1 MTNNLKITTKT
12 GFDSGDEN
20 YTFSLWK
27 QEYLV
32 KDDGS
37 ETPIGEVHRMAVTP
51 LDMEM
56 VKDFVWQSPDAKE
69 NHSVVESLS
78 HIWTDEVIK
87 RYKEAAEAAMEEM
100 EEGLVVEEEPA
111 TEEGLTEP
119 KPDEE

>member
-1 MTNNLKITTKT
+1 MTNNLKIITKT

-27 QEYLV
+27 REYLI

-56 VKDFVWQSPDAKE
+56 VKNFVGQSPKDKKNHPIVDA
-69 NHSVVESLS
+69 LS
-78 HIWTDEVIK
+78 YIWTKDVVQRHEDVA
-87 RYKEAAEAAMEEM
+87 RAALEAMETE
-100 EEGLVVEEEPA
+100 LAIEEELA
-111 TEEGLTEP
+111 EP